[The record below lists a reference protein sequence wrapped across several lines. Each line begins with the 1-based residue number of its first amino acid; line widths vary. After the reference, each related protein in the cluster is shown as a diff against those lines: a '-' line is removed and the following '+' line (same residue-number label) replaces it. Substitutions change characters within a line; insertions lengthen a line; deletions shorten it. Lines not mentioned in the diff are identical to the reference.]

1 MAGPRGAAFATS
13 LSRVGGL
20 IRFLVFSV
28 VLVALLVFVVV
39 PVVASPLL
47 TQMVRDMGLQ
57 ADDLEVS
64 IDSFDPA
71 LLSGHA
77 SRLRVNGSNVALGV
91 ATVERLNV
99 VFGDVSFIER
109 SFETLSGTLNGVVVT
124 AGGLTL
130 RVSSVQVDGPA
141 TAAHATGHFSA
152 AEGER
157 LVHAAAERAG
167 VRLDNVRFVEGGLR
181 VSIAGL
187 ETGARAEVKGGA
199 LVLDPDAGAPV
210 VLLQPAPTDPWRLS
224 EAYVTTTGIAV
235 SGVVDATRLAEHLP
249 LGP

>member
-1 MAGPRGAAFATS
+1 MAGLT
-13 LSRVGGL
+13 
-20 IRFLVFSV
+20 RFLVFAA

-39 PVVASPLL
+39 PVLASPVL

-71 LLSGHA
+71 LFGGRA
-77 SRLRVNGSNVALGV
+77 SKVRVVGDNVALGL
-91 ATVERLNV
+91 ATVEEMNL
-99 VFGDVSFIER
+99 VFGNVAFMER
-109 SFETLSGTLNGVVVT
+109 TFQTLSGELRGVTVN
-124 AGGLTL
+124 AGGVTL

-141 TAAHATGHFSA
+141 GEARATGHFTSA
-152 AEGER
+152 QGVE

-167 VRLDNVRFVEGGLR
+167 IRLDSVRFVEGGLR
-181 VSIAGL
+181 VSLAGI
-187 ETGARAEVKGGA
+187 ETGARANVQGGA
-199 LVLDPDAGAPV
+199 LVLDLDIGPPV

-224 EAYVTTTGIAV
+224 EAYVTRTGIAV
-235 SGVVDATRLAEHLP
+235 TGVVDATRLTEHLP